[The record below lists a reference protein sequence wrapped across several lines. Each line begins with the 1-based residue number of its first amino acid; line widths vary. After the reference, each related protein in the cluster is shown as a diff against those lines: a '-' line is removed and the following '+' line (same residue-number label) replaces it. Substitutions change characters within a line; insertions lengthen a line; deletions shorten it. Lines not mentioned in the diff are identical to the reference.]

1 MSKNHVNRN
10 RTTTTPILMKNHVC
24 VHRFLFENESPAH
37 IYYRWKLFSLLQ
49 GDSPTEWHQKEFR
62 MFKSGSIWK
71 PPPQNFYTQGMPEEL
86 IVDDEAPEIRKGSL
100 STAYVHLIY
109 SLFINY
115 FDLIFQQKY
124 SLRLFRQRDRL
135 EDLIRHL
142 TPERSKIGDCMVF
155 CIEHADA
162 ADEICECIEES
173 MSSLQTLISKK
184 IARLYLVSDIL
195 HNCTVKVSNASF
207 YRTS

>member
-1 MSKNHVNRN
+1 
-10 RTTTTPILMKNHVC
+10 
-24 VHRFLFENESPAH
+24 
-37 IYYRWKLFSLLQ
+37 
-49 GDSPTEWHQKEFR
+49 
-62 MFKSGSIWK
+62 MFVTGSIWK

-100 STAYVHLIY
+100 STAYVVNQCSIFPSQISEEYMIICIY
-109 SLFINY
+109 VFSQLF
-115 FDLIFQQKY
+115 D
-124 SLRLFRQRDRL
+124 RQRDRL

-173 MSSLQTLISKK
+173 MSSTQTLISKK

>member
-1 MSKNHVNRN
+1 MTKRPKYAKDRCQR
-10 RTTTTPILMKNHVC
+10 RTYTT
-24 VHRFLFENESPAH
+24 
-37 IYYRWKLFSLLQ
+37 
-49 GDSPTEWHQKEFR
+49 
-62 MFKSGSIWK
+62 
-71 PPPQNFYTQGMPEEL
+71 
-86 IVDDEAPEIRKGSL
+86 
-100 STAYVHLIY
+100 
-109 SLFINY
+109 FIIK
-115 FDLIFQQKY
+115 LIFISSYFFQKNFFFQ
-124 SLRLFRQRDRL
+124 LFRQRDRL

-184 IARLYLVSDIL
+184 VARLYLVSDIL